1 MFMFKHLLSVNTRK
15 RERSSGCTSVRVAE
29 LGFFFFFK
37 KKKQRSLVDVVNQID
52 SRRRK
57 MFTVQTHGP

>member
-1 MFMFKHLLSVNTRK
+1 MFVFKHLLSVNTRK

-37 KKKQRSLVDVVNQID
+37 KKQRSLVDVVNQID

-57 MFTVQTHGP
+57 MFTAQTHGP